1 MVKRVGKKI
10 SRAQHAED
18 QRLGTL
24 AQKLQTEGRI
34 VEAAH
39 ILEQLV
45 HRHPD
50 EASLLFNLGMCRMNL
65 LQHAEARKLMMKAC
79 RHPNTPA
86 ESLAVLAVC
95 HMAVQD
101 LDSAAEAIERALA
114 KNPQSIKVIRIKAEL
129 LNISG
134 EPLAG
139 VELLRPLIESD
150 LSDGSTVAVFA
161 KCCRACKLRDE
172 ALDVLRRAEATEMP
186 STHGRAAVLYE
197 LAAELEHAK
206 EYDDAFAA
214 ASEANSLRP
223 TQHTIEGWES
233 WVDECIAAFS
243 EERLKLLPR
252 SRRDGT
258 GKVFIVGMPRSG
270 TTLVEQIIASHPEA
284 VGIGERQ
291 IISTAARDLTYPTR
305 AGETHSQR
313 LDTFSP
319 AGIDRIARRVLN
331 ELNEAGENA
340 PVVIDKLMQNFL
352 HAGVIE
358 LLLPG
363 AKIIHCLRDPRDVCL
378 SCYMQHFPGPENQAY
393 SRNLDTLAHY
403 YRQHRRLMDH
413 WHRALTT
420 PIHTIRYEDLVADK
434 EGQARELINFIGL
447 DWDEA
452 CLASHR
458 TGRTVVTLSV
468 DQVRKPMYT
477 SSMGRWKHFQAHL
490 GPVLDLA
497 DSAAK

>member
-1 MVKRVGKKI
+1 MAKRVGKKI
-10 SRAQHAED
+10 SKAQQAED
-18 QRLGTL
+18 QRLGAF
-24 AQKLQTEGRI
+24 AQKLQAEGRVI
-34 VEAAH
+34 EAAQ

-45 HRHPD
+45 KRHPD
-50 EASLLFNLGMCRMNL
+50 EPSLLFNLGMCRMNL
-65 LQHAEARKLMMKAC
+65 LQHGEARKLMAKAC

-101 LDSAAEAIERALA
+101 LDSAGRTLERALE
-114 KNPQSIKVIRIKAEL
+114 KDPNSINALRIKAEW

-134 EPLAG
+134 RAEEG
-139 VELLRPLIESD
+139 VELLRPLIEKD
-150 LSDGSTVAVFA
+150 LTDGSTVAVFA
-161 KCCRACKLRDE
+161 KCCRACKLREE
-172 ALDVLRRAEATEMP
+172 ALDVLRRAEQTEMT
-186 STHGRAAVLYE
+186 STHGRASVLYE

-214 ASEANSLRP
+214 ATEANSLRP

-233 WVDECIAAFS
+233 WVDQCIEAFS
-243 EERLKLLPR
+243 EDRMKTLPR

-270 TTLVEQIIASHPEA
+270 TTLVEQIIASHPRV

-291 IISTAARDLTYPTR
+291 IISTAARDLTYPTKP
-305 AGETHSQR
+305 GQTHAQR

-319 AGIDRIARRVLN
+319 AGIDRIARRVLH
-331 ELNEAGENA
+331 ELDEAGEHS
-340 PVVIDKLMQNFL
+340 PVIVDKLMQNFL

-378 SCYMQHFPGPENQAY
+378 SCYMMHFPGPENQAY
-393 SRNLDTLAHY
+393 SRRLDTLAHY
-403 YRQHRRLMDH
+403 YRQHLRLMDH
-413 WHRALTT
+413 WHRVLTT
-420 PIHTIRYEDLVADK
+420 PIHTIRYEELVADK
-434 EGQARELINFIGL
+434 EGQARGLIEFLGL
-447 DWDEA
+447 EWDDA
-452 CLASHR
+452 CLESHR
-458 TGRTVVTLSV
+458 TSRTVVTLSV

-477 SSMGRWKHFQAHL
+477 SSMGRWKNFQQHL
-490 GPVLDLA
+490 GPVLDLVPP
-497 DSAAK
+497 DDG